1 MHIVAHRGYSG
12 KYPELSPSAFA
23 RALELP
29 IHGVECDVHLTRDG
43 YLVVNHDSTLD
54 RTSDRTGRI
63 EKMDWADVRKA
74 DIGGGEHPLLF
85 DELLEMVAPTGHHL
99 YVETKHPSPF
109 GDRVEEETV
118 ARLRHAGLSDD
129 PRIHL
134 ISFSHRAIRTMA
146 HLNPYMDRFY
156 LRRDWERHLNRP
168 DVLLSKPTGL
178 GMSLLRAKMQPSAIG
193 AYGLPT
199 YLWTVDRPDDMRWAW
214 ANGVDILATNQ
225 PEVAL
230 HTLQY

>member
-1 MHIVAHRGYSG
+1 MS
-12 KYPELSPSAFA
+12 
-23 RALELP
+23 
-29 IHGVECDVHLTRDG
+29 
-43 YLVVNHDSTLD
+43 
-54 RTSDRTGRI
+54 
-63 EKMDWADVRKA
+63 
-74 DIGGGEHPLLF
+74 
-85 DELLEMVAPTGHHL
+85 
-99 YVETKHPSPF
+99 
-109 GDRVEEETV
+109 
-118 ARLRHAGLSDD
+118 
-129 PRIHL
+129 
-134 ISFSHRAIRTMA
+134 